1 MCWLHGL
8 HRMCAIHDT
17 ALHALAAWAAP
28 HVCEPCSAAGALNT
42 IGFSWITSPAS
53 TELETVRFASRLA
66 P

>member
-1 MCWLHGL
+1 
-8 HRMCAIHDT
+8 MCAIHVT

-28 HVCEPCSAAGALNT
+28 HVHVCKPCSAAGALNT